1 MTNSLRMIARSWFGE
16 TNGRSCWRTNSELAQ
31 VAEIVADSRN
41 QPSFDSARTDDEL
54 LKARDGC
61 VSPRTRCLPGA
72 TPMMS

>member
-1 MTNSLRMIARSWFGE
+1 MITRSWFGE
-16 TNGRSCWRTNSELAQ
+16 TNGRSCWRTNSELAQVLEQ

-72 TPMMS
+72 TR